1 MYRERVLKVVLVLV
15 GLVFCAGIYPLAMFF
30 SREPAVPMIMSI
42 YVTLGIFF
50 LLAARDPAANRS
62 LIAFGGWAN
71 LAHAGVMA
79 AQEYRNVI
87 ERRELA
93 GVVVFAVVGVVLV
106 ALVPAKQSVKKAPA
120 VVV

>member
-1 MYRERVLKVVLVLV
+1 MKRERALKVMLVVV
-15 GLVFCAGIYPLAMFF
+15 GLLFTAGVIPLAMFF

-42 YVTLGIFF
+42 YVTLGVF
-50 LLAARDPAANRS
+50 LLLAVRDPAANRS

-79 AQEYRNVI
+79 VQEYRNVI

-93 GVVVFAVVGVVLV
+93 GVVVFAAVGVVLV
-106 ALVPAKQSVKKAPA
+106 ALAPAKRRVEKASPVTA
-120 VVV
+120 